1 MLLCQRFQVGRNRG
15 IGMEAMEHPAWAGDP
30 SVGIVKLAGMRMAEY
45 VLVGEREAHDGV
57 CGRSQGLGRLAADH
71 GIPPKLKGTSKRGHL
86 LRDLPCRERVT
97 HHGARAWWMWYAGLD
112 TRGRRHQCPTNVQRD
127 AGAAVLE
134 VDRLAGVEVL
144 EVEGLLAVVH
154 GHLKRIER
162 VQIGALARFQAL
174 FRLLPTLTRVSRIV
188 PEGYEPDNGERD
200 CADGGCAQQDIGQDN
215 GDAHAVL
222 LRVLK
227 WLLASGDAVIQCGT
241 GRYGVSS
248 AHLNC

>member
-1 MLLCQRFQVGRNRG
+1 MLLCKRFQVIRNRG
-15 IGMEAMEHPAWAGDP
+15 IGIEAMEHPARPGDP
-30 SVGIVKLAGMRMAEY
+30 AVGVVKLAGMRMAEY

-57 CGRSQGLGRLAADH
+57 CGRSQGLGRIAADH
-71 GIPPKLKGTSKRGHL
+71 VIPPKLEGTSKRGHL

-112 TRGRRHQCPTNVQRD
+112 ARGRRHQCPTHVQRD
-127 AGAAVLE
+127 AGAAVLD

-154 GHLKRIER
+154 GHLKRTER
-162 VQIGALARFQAL
+162 VQIRTLARFQAL
-174 FRLLPTLTRVSRIV
+174 LRLLLTLTRVARIV
-188 PEGYEPDNGERD
+188 PEGYEPDNGECD
-200 CADGGCAQQDIGQDN
+200 CADGRCAQQDVGQDN
-215 GDAHAVL
+215 GGAHAVL

-241 GRYGVSS
+241 GRCGGSS
-248 AHLNC
+248 ANPTC